1 VRPVSLALTVLGV
14 GAAVAVGA
22 SWATF
27 ARDIVLRQR
36 AEVEWTGLTQTL
48 DSLRAGHGP
57 YNSDAAM
64 FVSSKAVGQ
73 ALKLLAGA
81 TVTTPSAA
89 KYGDVKIDIKDV
101 GLQPSYGST
110 GVTLQLEISSSQR
123 GLTIDVTADASLA
136 FRAVRTTTAAD
147 GHTLAI
153 ADFALS
159 ILSVEP
165 RLKWGFLDISGR
177 KFVSEL
183 ISSGAILA
191 VDKSL
196 IVSLPFEDRV
206 AFNTKIDT
214 KTTVPT
220 DAGSVT
226 LAVTLPGTVLEQR
239 FAFAVPLYLHS
250 GIWLLAS
257 AAENGQTAIPAPVL
271 PNLPTAELTKQ
282 VVLLQTEL
290 TKAAQGLDQTAD
302 FVLWLK
308 ASALASLVDKLKA
321 LPAENR
327 TVTIQSVAT
336 TGQLI
341 SDGKSY
347 AELSNPSAATAH
359 IVIAP
364 PSTQWIPNKGV
375 ALSLAAKADFT
386 ASMHAHA
393 NPPVG
398 GGFGTTVGLVG
409 SAEPTVSGALNLEKQ
424 EVVGHSVVLVG
435 LDLACQ
441 SIDAELRTDGKLVAG
456 PLHTDMPSIGLRWSI
471 PIPRSLGDPNVI
483 IDDIPRRLSLLGS
496 NPDKDAMPL
505 KPEHPA
511 AEVTTRVLAASA
523 VQEGYLITAELNIQ
537 ATDDSHAT
545 QDEVA
550 QRAAIAK
557 SVADS
562 ANAEAGSCPSNPN
575 FRVLIGG
582 LEIGPNGFVWKTL
595 YNALN
600 DLTHG
605 PGPNN
610 EAVKAVNNAEH
621 DLTHGPGPS
630 NDAVKTLDNAAHDL
644 IHGPGP
650 NNDAVKIFKKI
661 SPF

>member
-1 VRPVSLALTVLGV
+1 MRPVSLALTVLGV
-14 GAAVAVGA
+14 GAAAAVGA
-22 SWATF
+22 FWATF
-27 ARDIVLRQR
+27 ARDVVLRQR
-36 AEVEWTGLTQTL
+36 AAVEWTGLTQTIE
-48 DSLRAGHGP
+48 SLHAGHRP
-57 YNSDAAM
+57 LDSDAAT
-64 FVSSKAVGQ
+64 FVSNKAVEQ
-73 ALKLLAGA
+73 ALKLLVGA
-81 TVTTPSAA
+81 TVTTPVATT
-89 KYGDVKIDIKDV
+89 YGDVKIDIKDV

-123 GLTIDVTADASLA
+123 GVTIDVAADAGLA

-147 GHTLAI
+147 GHTLAT

-177 KFVSEL
+177 QFVSTL

-191 VDKSL
+191 LDKSL
-196 IVSLPFEDRV
+196 IVSVPFEDRV
-206 AFNTKIDT
+206 ALNTRIDT

-226 LAVTLPGTVLEQR
+226 LAVTMPGTVLEQR
-239 FAFAVPLYLHS
+239 FTFAVPLYLRS

-257 AAENGQTAIPAPVL
+257 AAANGQTAIPVPVL

-282 VVLLQTEL
+282 VALLQTEL

-308 ASALASLVDKLKA
+308 GSSLASLVDKLKA

-327 TVTIQSVAT
+327 TLTIQSIAT

-359 IVIAP
+359 VVIAP

-375 ALSLAAKADFT
+375 SLSLAAKADFA
-386 ASMHAHA
+386 ASVHAHA
-393 NPPVG
+393 NPLPVG

-409 SAEPTVSGALNLEKQ
+409 SAEPTVSGGLKLEKQ
-424 EVVGHSVVLVG
+424 EVAGHSVVLVG
-435 LDLACQ
+435 LDLTCQ
-441 SIDAELRTDGKLVAG
+441 SVDAELRTDGKLVAG
-456 PLHTDMPSIGLRWSI
+456 SLHTDVPSVGLRWSI

-483 IDDIPRRLSLLGS
+483 VDDIPRRISLLGS
-496 NPDKDAMPL
+496 NTDKDAMPL

-511 AEVTTRVLAASA
+511 AEFTTRVLTASA
-523 VQEGYLITAELNIQ
+523 VQEGYLITANLNIQ
-537 ATDDSHAT
+537 PTDDSQAT

-557 SVADS
+557 SVADA
-562 ANAEAGSCPSNPN
+562 ANAEAASCPSNPS

-610 EAVKAVNNAEH
+610 EAVKVINNAEH
-621 DLTHGPGPS
+621 DLTHGPGP
-630 NDAVKTLDNAAHDL
+630 
-644 IHGPGP
+644 
-650 NNDAVKIFKKI
+650 NNEAVKIFKKI